1 MGIKTIWGRTKL
13 GSYGSAFRE
22 APREILYN
30 KMLLLTCLLF
40 ACGAVPL
47 SKSLLAHLSVPL
59 SSPS

>member
-1 MGIKTIWGRTKL
+1 MGIKAIWARTKL

-22 APREILYN
+22 APREILFN

-47 SKSLLAHLSVPL
+47 SKFYLTTYFVPL
-59 SSPS
+59 STPS